1 MTRAAAIKL
10 ILGGILI
17 ALSAWIWLRPRD
29 IDEEQADAVAKA
41 MAVRYAATT
50 GEPVMHFGRA
60 RRVVYPDGW
69 EFVWSYRPCPDDA
82 SLRVFVPRNGHRPR
96 YTEQPD
102 CAARTGF
109 SVKPVSV

>member
-17 ALSAWIWLRPRD
+17 AISVWLWLRPRD
-29 IDEEQADAVAKA
+29 IDEQQAGDLAKA

-50 GEPVMHFGRA
+50 GEPVAHFGRA
-60 RRVVYPDGW
+60 RRIVYPDGW
-69 EFVWSYRPCPDDA
+69 EFVWTYRPCPDDA
-82 SLRVFVPRNGHRPR
+82 SLRVFVPRSGKRPR

-102 CAARTGF
+102 CESHDGF
-109 SVKPVSV
+109 NVKPVSV